1 MAVELLA
8 PAKSSMSLIKEQTAR
23 RRTFAIISHPDAG
36 KTTLTE
42 KLLLYGGAIQLAG
55 SVKARR
61 NQRKATSD
69 WMELEKERGIS
80 VTSTV
85 LQFEWRNH
93 VLNLLD
99 TPGHNDF
106 SADTYRTLT
115 AADSAVMLIDNA
127 KGVETQTKKLF
138 AVCRERGIP
147 IFTFVNK
154 MDHPGRGP
162 LALLTE
168 VEEVLG
174 IGSYPVNWPI
184 GQGSDFK
191 GVFDR
196 ESRQVHLYE
205 RVSHGS
211 TKAELEILDIDDDR
225 LLELIG
231 DELYQTLL
239 DDIDLLD
246 AAGESFDAERV
257 AHGTLTPVFFG
268 SALTNFG
275 VELFLSRFLE
285 MGPPPMPRESDQGR
299 VDAEAPFSG
308 FVFKI
313 QANMDPNHRDRI
325 AFMRVVSG
333 RFEKDMEASHSR
345 TGKRLRLSR
354 PQRLFAQDRE
364 TVEEAF
370 PGDIVGLT
378 NPGAFQLGDT
388 LSAGPQLSYREVPN
402 FAPEVFSFIRNDD
415 VGRLKHFEKGISQL
429 CEEGLVDLF
438 WDRRSARRE
447 PILGAVGKLQFEVVQ
462 HRLRSEYGVET
473 GLEPLAYEVIRWL
486 DGDMASL
493 KAIYWGSNA
502 RLIEDDFGHPVVLIM
517 TPWNLQYLQDQNPKV
532 PFYATRDEL
541 ERALRSKAKA

>member
-1 MAVELLA
+1 
-8 PAKSSMSLIKEQTAR
+8 MSLITEQTAR

-85 LQFEWRNH
+85 LQFEFRDC

-174 IGSYPVNWPI
+174 IASVPVNWPI
-184 GQGSDFK
+184 GQGHDFK
-191 GVFDR
+191 GVYDR
-196 ESRQVHLYE
+196 ESQKVHLYA

-211 TKAELEILDIDDDR
+211 TKAGAEVLGLEDPALKTI
-225 LLELIG
+225 IG

-239 DDIDLLD
+239 EDIELLD
-246 AAGESFDAERV
+246 IAGEGLDLEKVGR
-257 AHGTLTPVFFG
+257 GELTPVFFG

-275 VELFLSRFLE
+275 VELFLSRFLDIA
-285 MGPPPMPRESDQGR
+285 PPPQPRQSDKGEIE
-299 VDAEAPFSG
+299 AEAPFSG

-325 AFMRVVSG
+325 AFLRVVSG

-345 TGKRLRLSR
+345 TGKKLRLSR

-364 TVEEAF
+364 TVEEAY
-370 PGDIVGLT
+370 PGDILGLT

-388 LSAGPQLSYREVPN
+388 LTSGPTLRFNEVPN
-402 FAPEVFSFIRNDD
+402 FPPEVFSFIHNKD

-438 WDRRSARRE
+438 WDRKSARRE
-447 PILGAVGKLQFEVVQ
+447 PILGAVGRLQFEVVQ
-462 HRLRSEYGVET
+462 HRLRSEYSVET
-473 GLEPLAYEVIRWL
+473 LLEPLGFEVIQWL
-486 DGDMASL
+486 EGDLNEIKSV
-493 KAIYWGSNA
+493 YWGSNA
-502 RLIEDDFGHPVVLIM
+502 KLIEDDFGNPVVLVAS
-517 TPWNLQYLQDQNPKV
+517 PWNLQYLKDNNAKIKFHPS
-532 PFYATRDEL
+532 RNSLDD
-541 ERALRSKAKA
+541 SKSVRV

>member
-1 MAVELLA
+1 
-8 PAKSSMSLIKEQTAR
+8 MSQITDQTAR

-85 LQFEWRNH
+85 LQFEYKDH

-138 AVCRERGIP
+138 AVCRDRGIP

-174 IGSYPVNWPI
+174 IASVPVNWPI

-191 GVFDR
+191 GVYDR
-196 ESRQVHLYE
+196 ETKKVHLYS
-205 RVSHGS
+205 RTAHGA
-211 TKAELEILDIDDDR
+211 TKAELEVLNLDDPRITDV
-225 LLELIG
+225 IG
-231 DELYQTLL
+231 ADLYQTLL

-246 AAGESFDAERV
+246 IAGEGLELEKV
-257 AHGTLTPVFFG
+257 ARGELTPVFFG

-275 VELFLSRFLE
+275 VELFLSRF
-285 MGPPPMPRESDQGR
+285 MDIAPAPTVRVADKGPVP
-299 VDAEAPFSG
+299 AEGPFSG

-325 AFMRVVSG
+325 AFLRVVSG
-333 RFEKDMEASHSR
+333 RFEKDMEAAHTR
-345 TGKRLRLSR
+345 TGKKLRLSR

-364 TVEEAF
+364 TVEEAY

-388 LSAGPQLSYREVPN
+388 LSSGEIIRFDEVPS

-415 VGRLKHFEKGISQL
+415 VGRLKHFEKGIQQL

-462 HRLRSEYGVET
+462 HRLRSEYGVES
-473 GLEPLAYEVIRWL
+473 GLEPLGFEVIRWVE
-486 DGDMASL
+486 GDPVELRSV
-493 KAIYWGSNA
+493 YWGSNA
-502 RLIEDDFGHPVVLIM
+502 RLVEDDFGNAVVLIM
-517 TPWNLQYLQDQNPKV
+517 SAWNLQYLEDQNPKLQ
-532 PFYATRDEL
+532 FFKSRNEL
-541 ERALRSKAKA
+541 DRSRTAERTVRK

>member
-1 MAVELLA
+1 
-8 PAKSSMSLIKEQTAR
+8 MSQTTEQAQITEQAAR

-85 LQFEWRNH
+85 LQFEYRDH

-127 KGVETQTKKLF
+127 KGVEAQTKKLF

-168 VEEVLG
+168 VEEVLS
-174 IGSYPVNWPI
+174 IGSCPINWPI
-184 GQGSDFK
+184 GQGSEFK

-196 ESRQVHLYE
+196 ETRQVHLYE

-211 TKAELEILDIDDDR
+211 TKADLEVVDFEDPR
-225 LLELIG
+225 LKELIG
-231 DELYQTLL
+231 AELYQNLL

-246 AAGESFDAERV
+246 VAGEPFDADKV
-257 AHGTLTPVFFG
+257 ARGELSPVFFG

-275 VELFLSRFLE
+275 VELFLKRFLDIA
-285 MGPPPMPRESDQGR
+285 PSPSPRQAIGGSVET
-299 VDAEAPFSG
+299 DAAFSG

-333 RFEKDMEASHSR
+333 RFEKDMEAAHSR
-345 TGKRLRLSR
+345 LNRRLRLSR

-364 TVEEAF
+364 TVEEAY

-378 NPGAFQLGDT
+378 NPGMFQLGDT
-388 LSAGPQLSYREVPN
+388 LSAGAPVRFDEVPS

-415 VGRLKHFEKGISQL
+415 VGRLKHFEKGIGQL

-447 PILGAVGKLQFEVVQ
+447 PILGAVGRLQFEVVQ

-473 GLEPLAYEVIRWL
+473 GLEPLAFEVIRWL
-486 DGDMASL
+486 GGDIE
-493 KAIYWGSNA
+493 AIRAVYWGSNA
-502 RLIEDDFGHPVVLIM
+502 RLVEDDFGNPVVLIM
-517 TPWNLQYLQDQNPKV
+517 TPWNLQYLQDQNPKIR
-532 PFYATRDEL
+532 FFANRNEL
-541 ERALRSKAKA
+541 ERAIAKV